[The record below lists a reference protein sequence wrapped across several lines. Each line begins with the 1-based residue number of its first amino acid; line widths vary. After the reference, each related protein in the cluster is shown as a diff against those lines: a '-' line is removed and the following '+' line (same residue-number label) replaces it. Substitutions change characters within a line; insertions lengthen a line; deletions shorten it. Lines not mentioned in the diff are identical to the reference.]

1 MLPDLP
7 VLVPK
12 KVYFLSGN
20 WLNAV
25 RSRIFRQTPLDGDGI
40 QLDETPHGLV
50 VHARNPGGGAG
61 GSSLTYGFQVEWNG
75 SSEVSVST
83 GYVAAPDWGA
93 WTQDNPRPS
102 DWLAEIEVP
111 SDVYTVA
118 SGDSLWL
125 EIATPVTNTTIYGD
139 LPTTGATAHNV
150 YSGGGGGGGQ
160 GGGGGGGGNLAGGGG
175 VGGVGADGVGETAG
189 VGGDGGSNAGG
200 SPGEDD
206 GVAGRGGDGGTGGTG
221 GVGETVTYTHYS
233 LLKLRT
239 RRYSGYTVSI
249 IVDSSTPTGTATTS
263 YVRLAS
269 ISGSTITQHHAG
281 VYTFIPPVITFIP

>member
-1 MLPDLP
+1 MLPDIP

-12 KVYFLSGN
+12 RNHFLSGD
-20 WLNAV
+20 WLNTV
-25 RSRIFRQTPLDGDGI
+25 RARIFRQTPLAGNGI
-40 QLDETPHGLV
+40 ELDETVNGMI

-61 GSSLTYGFQVEWNG
+61 GTSITYGFQVEWSDTN
-75 SSEVSVST
+75 EVSVST
-83 GYVAAPDWGA
+83 GYIAAPDWTA

-102 DWLAEIEVP
+102 DWLTEIEVAG
-111 SDVYTVA
+111 STHTVA

-125 EIATPVTNTTIYGD
+125 EIVTPVTNTTIYGD

-160 GGGGGGGGNLAGGGG
+160 GGGGGAGGDLAGGGG

-189 VGGDGGSNAGG
+189 TGGDGGSNGG
-200 SPGEDD
+200 SSPGAGN
-206 GVAGRGGDGGTGGTG
+206 GVAGRGGDGGAGGAG
-221 GVGETVTYTHYS
+221 GAGETVTYTHYS

-239 RRYSGYTVSI
+239 RWYAGYSASVV
-249 IVDSSTPTGTATTS
+249 VDSGTPTPSATTS

-269 ISGSTITQHHAG
+269 VSGSTITQYHAG
-281 VYTFIPPVITFIP
+281 VYTFIPPTITFIP